1 MHCSMAMSRGH
12 VQRRHAPT
20 AGAAAARPLPLLL
33 PCRPSA
39 LTRSRLRTFRI
50 QAAAAAVSYSDL
62 NGSSSATWQAN
73 KAYEVAPL
81 PAPPKSGQSLT
92 DVLPYLFKLAL
103 SEKQLKWRLGAAFA
117 CMLVSKAAGLSG
129 PLFLKAAVDTL
140 SAGGAAVLLPAVRC
154 VLCFGLSGII
164 QHLTKELTYPI
175 FTPISQAVAR
185 RVAYQTFSHVLELD
199 ITFHMNR
206 RTGRLSRILERGTRS
221 IQMLY
226 RAVLF
231 TFAPTFIELVFVV
244 GLLATRFS
252 PMVAALVGGTFALYV
267 AWTIAMTQAAVEV
280 RKQVNQLDNMTT
292 SKAVD
297 ALLNAE
303 TVALFDNRQLEVN
316 QYDHYLR
323 GYQAAAIQTERL
335 SALLNA
341 GQSVILS
348 AGLTCVMVAA
358 VIGGAGEAAVAAAA
372 ATGGSMM
379 ASAAS
384 AVMGRGSGAAA
395 APAGAGAAA
404 AGFSG
409 GLASPGDLVL
419 LQGLLLQLWGPLQF
433 LGWFY
438 REIRQS
444 LVDMEEASNMYME
457 QPVRDDMYLMRRQ
470 QTMAGKK

>member
-1 MHCSMAMSRGH
+1 M
-12 VQRRHAPT
+12 
-20 AGAAAARPLPLLL
+20 
-33 PCRPSA
+33 
-39 LTRSRLRTFRI
+39 
-50 QAAAAAVSYSDL
+50 
-62 NGSSSATWQAN
+62 NGSSSASWQAN
-73 KAYEVAPL
+73 KAHEVAPL
-81 PAPPKSGQSLT
+81 PAPPKSGQSLA
-92 DVLPYLFKLAL
+92 DVLPYLLKLAL

-140 SAGGAAVLLPAVRC
+140 SAGDAAVLLPAVQC
-154 VLCFGLSGII
+154 VLCFGLCGVV
-164 QHLTKELTYPI
+164 QHLTKELTYPT

-244 GLLATRFS
+244 GLLASRFS
-252 PMVAALVGGTFALYV
+252 PMVALLVGGTFVLYV

-280 RKQVNQLDNMTT
+280 RKQVNQLDNLTT

-303 TVALFDNRQLEVN
+303 TVALFNNRQLEVN

-358 VIGGAGEAAVAAAA
+358 VIGGQGAEAMAAAK
-372 ATGGSMM
+372 ATGSSMM

-384 AVMGRGSGAAA
+384 AMMGGGSGAAA
-395 APAGAGAAA
+395 AGAAGAAA
-404 AGFSG
+404 AGAAG
-409 GLASPGDLVL
+409 AAS
-419 LQGLLLQLWGPLQF
+419 
-433 LGWFY
+433 
-438 REIRQS
+438 RMS
-444 LVDMEEASNMYME
+444 AATASKN
-457 QPVRDDMYLMRRQ
+457 R
-470 QTMAGKK
+470 G